1 LHPKWFGNHVAYTI
15 SKYDMSMIMLGL
27 SEELKKYQIA
37 SNALWPKTT
46 IATAAVHN
54 LLGGQALINMSRTP
68 DIMADAAFFVLQKQS
83 AQCSGNFFIDEA
95 VLAAE
100 GITDLAH
107 YSVVPGATL
116 YNDLFTD

>member
-1 LHPKWFGNHVAYTI
+1 
-15 SKYDMSMIMLGL
+15 
-27 SEELKKYQIA
+27 
-37 SNALWPKTT
+37 
-46 IATAAVHN
+46 
-54 LLGGQALINMSRTP
+54 
-68 DIMADAAFFVLQKQS
+68 MADAVYFILQKQS
-83 AQCSGNFFIDEA
+83 AQCTGNFFIDEA